1 MSTPRQFTI
10 DELQR
15 YVNDTA
21 DLTLRAAIETA
32 ANDDPSLADRIA
44 NLDPWRDVVGPVVDA
59 VPITTDSEQMVQ
71 ALTNAASTHAAA
83 QAKATLLKTVL
94 PAGLAVAL
102 AAGLLGAY
110 VMLAVKPDTQAPVP
124 PVIEQPQPKPVETKP
139 AGDAPPQ
146 DLVAQAKP
154 TWLNAV
160 ADYVK
165 LMTPKTF
172 ASQES
177 PEELQ
182 AALAAFDAELGVE
195 ARKLINSVPELKL
208 QRAELLQLN
217 GRPLGQL
224 AFLDADNNVI
234 AICVISRK
242 ARPEG
247 LAENTVSAPKE
258 AELQGLNIVSWDHNT
273 HGYLVIG
280 KTTPATLGAMA
291 EKLMQKI

>member
-1 MSTPRQFTI
+1 MNTSRHFTT

-21 DLTLRAAIETA
+21 DLSLRAAIETA

-44 NLDPWRDVVGPVVDA
+44 ALDPWTDVVGPSVQSLPMTADV
-59 VPITTDSEQMVQ
+59 EQMAQ
-71 ALTNAASTHAAA
+71 AYASAASTHAAA

-94 PAGLAVAL
+94 PVGFAVAL
-102 AAGLLGAY
+102 AVGALGAY
-110 VMLAVKPDTQAPVP
+110 VMSSQRSESPTPTPQM
-124 PVIEQPQPKPVETKP
+124 IEQPQPMPAETKP
-139 AGDAPPQ
+139 AGEAPPQ

-172 ASQES
+172 AVQES
-177 PEELQ
+177 QDQLQ
-182 AALAAFDAELGVE
+182 SDLAAFDAELGIA
-195 ARKLINSVPELKL
+195 ARHLIDSVPELKF
-208 QRAELLQLN
+208 QRAEILQLN

-247 LAENTVSAPKE
+247 LAENTVSALKE
-258 AELQGLNIVSWDHNT
+258 TELQGLNIVTWDHNT

-280 KTTPATLGAMA
+280 KTAPAALKAMA
-291 EKLMQKI
+291 EKLSLKI